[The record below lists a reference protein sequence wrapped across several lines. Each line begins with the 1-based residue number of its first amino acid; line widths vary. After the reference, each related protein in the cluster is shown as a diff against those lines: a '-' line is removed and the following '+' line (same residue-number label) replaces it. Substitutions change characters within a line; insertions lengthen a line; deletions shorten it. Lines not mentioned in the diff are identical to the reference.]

1 MGRQKNDG
9 RGRLGGRAKGT
20 PNKATSTFK
29 EWLEWLLNDNRKQI
43 AADLKAI
50 SPYERLK
57 MLERLLSYVMPKQSS
72 IGIQAQIEAEYK
84 ALQMAMQNLDDTT
97 LEKIAEKM
105 YQLEQ
110 KNEINENTD

>member
-1 MGRQKNDG
+1 MGRKKNDG

-29 EWLEWLLNDNRKQI
+29 EWLEGLLDDNRKQI
-43 AADLKAI
+43 AADLKVIA
-50 SPYERLK
+50 PYERLK
-57 MLERLLSYVMPKQSS
+57 MLERLSSYVMPKQAS

-84 ALQMAMQNLDDTT
+84 ALQMAMQNLNDTT

-110 KNEINENTD
+110 KDKGNENTD